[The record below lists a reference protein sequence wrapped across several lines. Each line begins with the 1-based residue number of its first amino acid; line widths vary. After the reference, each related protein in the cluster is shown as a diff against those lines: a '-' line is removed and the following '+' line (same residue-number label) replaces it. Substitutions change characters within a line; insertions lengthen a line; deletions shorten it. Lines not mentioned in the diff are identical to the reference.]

1 MKKIYDL
8 EGRNKAIVL
17 FKFFAAL
24 LITYSHM
31 GLLFPKFGGLV
42 TGGAIGDGL
51 FFFCSG
57 FTLFLGRDGGFLNWY
72 KRRVS
77 RIYPSIIMWALLSAV
92 VFGWTWYV
100 TDLITTPKYWF
111 IPCIMVYYAIFYVI
125 RRYLM
130 KYMKAVFVGSLLII
144 TALSFFV
151 LDMERSVMYAQVSF
165 MRIYYFMFM
174 LLGAITALDLHKPDN
189 EMIFGG
195 LRRLCVG
202 GGNLN
207 EELRMK
213 KQRSAAGGKANEELK
228 GSELKAMRSF
238 LLFFGSI
245 VLYYACMAVYKFGP
259 VYCHFQMV
267 SLIPLLLSIYFF
279 FMFCSC
285 EKMTRVF
292 DRALCGNVVYFISSL
307 TLEIYL
313 VQYALF
319 TDRMNFMFP
328 LNIPIMY
335 LMIFGVAY
343 VLKVLSQGF
352 SQIFGKE
359 DVAVKKL
366 FGV

>member
-1 MKKIYDL
+1 MNKIYDL

-130 KYMKAVFVGSLLII
+130 TYMKAVFVGSLLII

-174 LLGAITALDLHKPDN
+174 LLGAITALDLRKPDN

-195 LRRLCVG
+195 LRRMCIQ
-202 GGNLN
+202 GGNN
-207 EELRMK
+207 EELEVR
-213 KQRSAAGGKANEELK
+213 NEELSVK
-228 GSELKAMRSF
+228 NPFSLF
-238 LLFFGSI
+238 LISI
-245 VLYYACMAVYKFGP
+245 ILYYACMAAYKFGP
-259 VYCHFQMV
+259 LYCHFQMV
-267 SLIPLLLSIYFF
+267 SLIPLLFAIYFF
-279 FMFCSC
+279 FIFCSC
-285 EKMTRVF
+285 KKMTKVF
-292 DRALCGNVVYFISSL
+292 DNVLYGNVVYFISSL

-319 TDRMNFMFP
+319 TDSMNFMFP
-328 LNIPIMY
+328 LNLPVMY

-343 VLKVLSQGF
+343 VLKVLSQVF
-352 SQIFGKE
+352 SQIFSKE
-359 DVAVKKL
+359 NVEVKKL
-366 FGV
+366 FSL

>member
-1 MKKIYDL
+1 
-8 EGRNKAIVL
+8 
-17 FKFFAAL
+17 
-24 LITYSHM
+24 
-31 GLLFPKFGGLV
+31 
-42 TGGAIGDGL
+42 
-51 FFFCSG
+51 
-57 FTLFLGRDGGFLNWY
+57 
-72 KRRVS
+72 
-77 RIYPSIIMWALLSAV
+77 
-92 VFGWTWYV
+92 
-100 TDLITTPKYWF
+100 
-111 IPCIMVYYAIFYVI
+111 
-125 RRYLM
+125 
-130 KYMKAVFVGSLLII
+130 
-144 TALSFFV
+144 
-151 LDMERSVMYAQVSF
+151 MY
-165 MRIYYFMFM
+165 R
-174 LLGAITALDLHKPDN
+174 
-189 EMIFGG
+189 
-195 LRRLCVG
+195 G

-207 EELRMK
+207 EELRIKNEELSASPIK
-213 KQRSAAGGKANEELK
+213 KQGSAAEGEANEELK

-245 VLYYACMAVYKFGP
+245 VLYYACMAVYKLGP

-267 SLIPLLLSIYFF
+267 SLIPLLLSIYFL

-285 EKMTRVF
+285 EKMTKVF

-319 TDRMNFMFP
+319 TERMNFMFP

-352 SQIFGKE
+352 FQIFGKE